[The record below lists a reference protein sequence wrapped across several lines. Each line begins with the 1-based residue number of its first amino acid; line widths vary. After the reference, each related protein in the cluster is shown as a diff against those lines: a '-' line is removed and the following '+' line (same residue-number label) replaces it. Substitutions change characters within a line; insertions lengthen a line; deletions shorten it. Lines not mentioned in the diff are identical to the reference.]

1 MQKLL
6 LLSIVALT
14 IAAPAVAAS
23 GRSSK
28 LGLQKTVAWMLVG
41 IVVYVGL
48 VAFVYG
54 RLQG

>member
-6 LLSIVALT
+6 LFSIVALT
-14 IAAPAVAAS
+14 IAAPAVAAT

-28 LGLQKTVAWMLVG
+28 LALQKTVAWMLVG

-48 VAFVYG
+48 VAFVYP